1 MIRILISV
9 AVLFAAVFAFDR
21 LGAVPVSVTVAWPT
35 GTAAP
40 PLRVIVV
47 GALVF
52 AALSV
57 IGWRLVSLVWRSP
70 QNLRGF
76 FAGRR
81 RDRGY
86 RALSRGMIA
95 VGSGDF
101 RLAQREAVEAGRYL
115 DREPL
120 VMLLDAQAA
129 QLEGRSDSARSA
141 FNRMLADPGT
151 RLLGLRGL
159 FIEAT
164 RAGELEAARQ
174 YAAEAHKLSPGIPWA
189 GTAMMEYLSAD
200 RDWAGALA
208 VLDTSAASRLVG
220 KAETRRLRAVLLT
233 ARALE
238 AEDGEPDK
246 ARSFALEAH
255 RIAPDFV
262 PATVVAARCLTRQ
275 LDARKAA
282 KVIETT
288 WKLAPHPEL
297 AEVYLHVRTGDSA
310 IDRLKRARMLSAA
323 KPHHVEGA
331 LAIARAALDA
341 REFTVARD
349 ELSKALRQAPT
360 QRVCL
365 MMAELEETESGDPGR
380 VREWLGRAVRAPRDE
395 AWTADGVVL
404 DSWQPSSPVTGRLD
418 AVEWKVPVASDS
430 GVTELDGSD
439 LAELAVRK
447 VAPPAPP
454 SDTPPPDDTAIV
466 IDAAPVD
473 TPASGGTAAA
483 ATQAA
488 TQPAAS
494 TGNDTDRD
502 FPRKPPDDPG
512 PANGRGLT
520 RSLTPDPAFH

>member
-21 LGAVPVSVTVAWPT
+21 LGAVPVSVTIAWPS

-57 IGWRLVSLVWRSP
+57 VGWRLFSLVWRSP

-101 RLAQREAVEAGRYL
+101 RLAQREAAEASRYL

-141 FNRMLADPGT
+141 FNRMLTDPGT

-189 GTAMMEYLSAD
+189 GTAMMEYLCAD

-208 VLDTSAASRLVG
+208 VLDTSASGRLVG

-275 LDARKAA
+275 LDARKAT
-282 KVIETT
+282 KVVETT

-310 IDRLKRARMLSAA
+310 FDRLKRARMLSAV

-331 LAIARAALDA
+331 IAIAHAALDA

-365 MMAELEETESGDPGR
+365 MMAELEETETGDPGR

-395 AWTADGVVL
+395 AWTADGIVL
-404 DSWQPSSPVTGRLD
+404 DAWQPSSPVTGRLD

-454 SDTPPPDDTAIV
+454 P
-466 IDAAPVD
+466 
-473 TPASGGTAAA
+473 SGGAPTEDLVLTLEAEE
-483 ATQAA
+483 
-488 TQPAAS
+488 PAAS
-494 TGNDTDRD
+494 AAPASVRSTTTASAGKSHDQD